1 MADDGAGFKD
11 RGRGFKLDKHDGCSR
26 DRNRRRRVH
35 DNAQRAVVGIA
46 GIGMQ
51 VGYLDDSHQRHH
63 GQTRH
68 GHPRQDA
75 LPGVAFPA

>member
-1 MADDGAGFKD
+1 
-11 RGRGFKLDKHDGCSR
+11 
-26 DRNRRRRVH
+26 VH